1 MTPAQKVTL
10 DAKHALQRVEQLTAW
25 IDRNRPIVADNGAAL
40 RLELKSLEVQ
50 FSGVQQAIDAPPAIG
65 VVAEQPSA
73 RAQLAAVLTRQH
85 AVAEDERIHADDA
98 EILRRLLVHAGEI
111 ETCAAIRFR
120 ASEAVMTPRE
130 HPFKVGLLGLADLA
144 AIMVRVHDAI
154 GPGRTTGFG
163 PSVERM
169 TSVYED
175 VARKVHPSVVPGMT
189 ERDVNGLQSLL
200 DALYPESASLKF
212 LAAAGYWSD
221 LAEVVSH
228 IADADRIRVLSLL
241 WDGHDEI
248 TALLRQMVNTLAQL
262 GYATE
267 AFCPRDALLDRDAHS
282 GWFIHHPRSI
292 IAAATLCD
300 LGSSD
305 EGSVRMV
312 GRYGHTAVLSRPA
325 IAAVVAELGVY
336 LGAGPN
342 AILRQ
347 ADVID
352 FPSLPPPLDLPLHG
366 VARGDG
372 AVLRGGLLARVF
384 ASAKALHLIDRAC
397 HGDELT
403 SLVACCVADGDADD
417 LLGPAIGDWV
427 DLVQGEEPHV
437 REHSRTGLFVVAAHR
452 AGGRS
457 AAPQAEAFSQ
467 GLCEAIAG
475 GEEWPVEWTP
485 GRPFSNVIAW
495 NLEPC
500 AAATLPVSRA
510 GRRGGDAQPDLLR
523 LPNASEG
530 TGRDVAARIYAFS
543 AEPDRLDAQQL
554 VEGVALVSHI
564 GRKQRQLRRR
574 LAKLN
579 RNARARFLR
588 YRADND
594 LAEASD
600 WRQRVAATIEHRLA
614 RTARR
619 GQLGRLIAA
628 LMVGDAELIAVYR
641 RSDRSTLNE
650 RLRQAAGAVIDL
662 EADYGMVA
670 APRER
675 VVPRGRSIT
684 MAEAAVGY
692 WLSAIRRSAR
702 SKRFCRRIGIADFL
716 IEHIAD
722 EIGAGAVRL
731 GLVRRVAEV
740 IEVSVVRERGGET
753 TFAAVVGG
761 VINGFVERLA
771 LDVPDEDASG
781 GPAAGRDQI
790 AAMQI
795 VIADAPAQPRDL
807 AHAWCKAFNALVEA
821 NIASSRFASAGEA
834 SADLARILAQFPAN
848 NLEVEL

>member
-1 MTPAQKVTL
+1 
-10 DAKHALQRVEQLTAW
+10 
-25 IDRNRPIVADNGAAL
+25 
-40 RLELKSLEVQ
+40 
-50 FSGVQQAIDAPPAIG
+50 
-65 VVAEQPSA
+65 
-73 RAQLAAVLTRQH
+73 
-85 AVAEDERIHADDA
+85 
-98 EILRRLLVHAGEI
+98 
-111 ETCAAIRFR
+111 
-120 ASEAVMTPRE
+120 MTPRE

-144 AIMVRVHDAI
+144 AIMVRVHDSI

-200 DALYPESASLKF
+200 DALYPDSARLKF
-212 LAAAGYWSD
+212 LAAANYWSD
-221 LAEVVSH
+221 LAEVVPH

-241 WDGHDEI
+241 WDEQEEI
-248 TALLRQMVNTLAQL
+248 TALLRQMVDALAQL

-292 IAAATLCD
+292 IAAATLYD
-300 LGSSD
+300 FGGSD
-305 EGSVRMV
+305 EASVRVV
-312 GRYGHTAVLSRPA
+312 GRYGHTAVLSRRV
-325 IAAVVAELGVY
+325 IAAVVAELGVFSSSS
-336 LGAGPN
+336 PN
-342 AILRQ
+342 AVLRQ

-352 FPSLPPPLDLPLHG
+352 FPSLPLPLDLPLHG
-366 VARGDG
+366 CARGSG
-372 AVLRGGLLARVF
+372 AVPKGELLARVF
-384 ASAKALHLIDRAC
+384 ASAKALHLVDRAC

-403 SLVACCVADGDADD
+403 SLVACCVADGESDD
-417 LLGPAIGDWV
+417 LLAPSIGDWV

-457 AAPQAEAFSQ
+457 AAPQSDACGQA
-467 GLCEAIAG
+467 LCAAIAG
-475 GEEWPVEWTP
+475 GEEWPREWTP
-485 GRPFSNVIAW
+485 GRPFSNVFAW
-495 NLEPC
+495 NLEPH
-500 AAATLPVSRA
+500 AAGALPMSRG
-510 GRRGGDAQPDLLR
+510 GRRGGGAQLGLLR

-530 TGRDVAARIYAFS
+530 SGRDVAAPGYAFS
-543 AEPDRLDAQQL
+543 AEPDRLDTLRL
-554 VEGVALVSHI
+554 VEGIALVSHI

-574 LAKLN
+574 LSELN

-588 YRADND
+588 YRADSD
-594 LAEASD
+594 LVEASD

-641 RSDRSTLNE
+641 RSDSSKLNE
-650 RLRQAAGAVIDL
+650 RLRQAASAVIDL
-662 EADYGMVA
+662 EADYGVMA
-670 APRER
+670 APSEK

-692 WLSAIRRSAR
+692 WLSAIRRSAH
-702 SKRFCRRIGIADFL
+702 SQRFCRRIGIADFL
-716 IEHIAD
+716 LEHIVD

-731 GLVRRVAEV
+731 GVVRRIAEV
-740 IEVSVVRERGGET
+740 IEVSVVRERGGEA
-753 TFAAVVGG
+753 TFAAIVGG

-771 LDVPDEDASG
+771 LDVGDEDASG
-781 GPAAGRDQI
+781 APAARSDQI

-795 VIADAPAQPRDL
+795 VKADTPAQPPDL
-807 AHAWCKAFNALVEA
+807 AHAWCEAFNTLVGA
-821 NIASSRFASAGEA
+821 NIANSRFESAGEA
-834 SADLARILAQFPAN
+834 STDLARILAQFPAN
-848 NLEVEL
+848 NLEVE